1 MMVSTNPTEVPY
13 RFLLFVAGGEPN
25 SALAAENLRHIC
37 AEFLVKGSCTVQ
49 VIDISEDY
57 QAALD
62 HDVLLAPTLIVDGP
76 RGRSTIVGN
85 LSNIDRVVLTLGC
98 NA

>member
-1 MMVSTNPTEVPY
+1 MDRTRPTEVPY
-13 RFLLFVAGGEPN
+13 RFLLFVAGTDPN
-25 SALAAENLRHIC
+25 SVLAEENLRHIC
-37 AEFLVKGSCTVQ
+37 AEFLVTGSCTVQ
-49 VIDISEDY
+49 VIDISDDY

-98 NA
+98 TA